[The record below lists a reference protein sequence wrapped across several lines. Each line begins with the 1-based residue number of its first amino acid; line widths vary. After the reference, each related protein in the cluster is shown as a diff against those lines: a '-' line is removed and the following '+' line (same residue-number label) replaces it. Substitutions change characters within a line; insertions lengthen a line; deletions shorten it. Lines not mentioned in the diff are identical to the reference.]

1 MIDRESLNVLVR
13 SINALTDTIAR
24 EGAKN
29 REAQESILARR
40 MEEDRE
46 LQKRWFAY
54 YDKQDKDADVRNNL
68 EIGRGTMMGAIRWLE
83 GMGFKQAA
91 DELSHYGKRLAAD
104 AALLEKFHGLAPA
117 SPVDFKTAEKEKP

>member
-1 MIDRESLNVLVR
+1 MIGPRHIEDLID
-13 SINALTDTIAR
+13 SINNLTGTIAL

-40 MEEDRE
+40 MEEDWE
-46 LQKRWFAY
+46 LQRRWFAY

-91 DELSHYGKRLAAD
+91 DELAYYGKRLADD
-104 AALLEKFHGLAPA
+104 ASLLEKFHGIELD
-117 SPVDFKTAEKEKP
+117 SPVDFKTKETP